1 MPLASRSP
9 DRNLFCTALPAPA
22 PLPLPQAVPSPAP
35 LAATHIRIVTNEPI
49 PDRQCTPPTGSTPTS
64 AGICILNDVQLISA
78 LSQTG
83 QSYGIVRVG
92 GAIHVVSNSG
102 SQ

>member
-1 MPLASRSP
+1 MPACSS
-9 DRNLFCTALPAPA
+9 
-22 PLPLPQAVPSPAP
+22 
-35 LAATHIRIVTNEPI
+35 
-49 PDRQCTPPTGSTPTS
+49 PTS
-64 AGICILNDVQLISA
+64 AGICILSDDQLISA

-92 GAIHVVSNSG
+92 GAIHVVANSG